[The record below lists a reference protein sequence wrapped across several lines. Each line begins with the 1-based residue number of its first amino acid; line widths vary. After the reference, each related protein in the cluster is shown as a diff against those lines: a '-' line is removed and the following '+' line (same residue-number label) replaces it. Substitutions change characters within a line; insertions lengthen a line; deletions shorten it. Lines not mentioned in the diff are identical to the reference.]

1 MALLRRLFR
10 GPGGQRVGHA
20 TGRAGRQTFGRLFE
34 ALLPRSAPV
43 PLEDVRDVRRV
54 LLVRPNF
61 RIGNTLMTNA
71 IIPALRARFPE
82 ARLEYLTGD
91 TTVALLDG
99 MPIDEIHPMSRSY
112 VKRPWEFLALFREL
126 RARSFDVAVE
136 AGMGSFSGGLYAWL
150 SGARWRIGIEGP
162 GERFMNVLFPRP
174 VCMHAY
180 DDALEI
186 GDALGMECA
195 DRPLYVV
202 GDGEAAAALEV
213 LDSVGLV
220 ADGRASFFVA
230 VFVGGHLH
238 KRWPNEKWVAF
249 LRGLDAGGV
258 PFVVCLG
265 PEEAQLEGLYRDAAG
280 THGKVL
286 PPQRLRTFAALLA
299 QARVLVTPDS
309 GPMHLG
315 VAVETPTIAFL
326 TSEDS
331 RFYEPRGE
339 RDAVL
344 VAPSAEEAVEA
355 VLSHVFVR
363 EFLGEDDGSD
373 QTRAG

>member
-1 MALLRRLFR
+1 MALLRRFFR

-34 ALLPRSAPV
+34 ALLPRSARV

-71 IIPALRARFPE
+71 IIPALRERFPG

-99 MPIDEIHPMSRSY
+99 LPIDEIHPMSRGY
-112 VKRPWEFLALFREL
+112 VSRPWEFVALFQRL

-136 AGMGSFSGGLYAWL
+136 AGMGSFSGGLYSYL

-186 GDALGMECA
+186 GDALGMECS
-195 DRPLYVV
+195 DRPLYTVTERET
-202 GDGEAAAALEV
+202 GSALALLDGL
-213 LDSVGLV
+213 GLV
-220 ADGRASFFVA
+220 ENGRVSPFVA

-238 KRWPNEKWVAF
+238 KRWPNEKWIEF
-249 LRGLDAGGV
+249 IQSLDAAGV
-258 PFVVCLG
+258 PFVVLLG
-265 PEEAQLEGLYRDAAG
+265 PEEARLEGLFRSSVGAYG
-280 THGKVL
+280 CVL
-286 PPQRLRTFAALLA
+286 APQRLRLFAAALA
-299 QARVLVTPDS
+299 QSAVLATPDS

-315 VAVETPTIAFL
+315 VALGVPTIAFL

-331 RFYEPRGE
+331 RFYEPRGPQD
-339 RDAVL
+339 RAAVS
-344 VAPSAEEAVEA
+344 PSAVEA
-355 VLSHVFVR
+355 ANLVLSHPAVR
-363 EFLGEDDGSD
+363 RLLGRDADPG
-373 QTRAG
+373 

>member
-1 MALLRRLFR
+1 M
-10 GPGGQRVGHA
+10 
-20 TGRAGRQTFGRLFE
+20 
-34 ALLPRSAPV
+34 
-43 PLEDVRDVRRV
+43 

-71 IIPALRARFPE
+71 ILPALRDRFPG

-99 MPIDEIHPMSRSY
+99 LPIDEIHPMSRSY
-112 VKRPWEFLALFREL
+112 VKRPWEFILLFREL
-126 RARSFDVAVE
+126 RRRSFDVAVE
-136 AGMGSFSGGLYAWL
+136 AGMGSFSGGLYSWL

-162 GERFMNVLFPRP
+162 GERFMNVTFPRP

-186 GDALGMECA
+186 GDALGMKCS
-195 DRPLYVV
+195 DRPLYAV
-202 GDGEAAAALEV
+202 GAGEAAEALRV
-213 LDSVGLV
+213 LQPLGLV
-220 ADGRASFFVA
+220 ADGVASFFVA
-230 VFVGGHLH
+230 VFVGGHLE

-249 LRGLDAGGV
+249 LRGLDESGI

-265 PEEAQLEGLYRDAAG
+265 PEETQLEALFRESV
-280 THGKVL
+280 GKNGNVL
-286 PPQRLRTFAALLA
+286 LPQRLRVFAALVA
-299 QARVLVTPDS
+299 QAGVLVTPDS

-315 VAVETPTIAFL
+315 VAVGTPTIAFL

-331 RFYEPRGE
+331 RFYEPRGD

-344 VAPSAEEAVEA
+344 VAPSAEQAIDAVS
-355 VLSHVFVR
+355 SHSVVR
-363 EFLGEDDGSD
+363 EHLDVSN
-373 QTRAG
+373 QTRIGG